1 MTHPS
6 YAVTVPE
13 ALSQFVAQR
22 VQQDDY
28 PSASAYVAHLIDA
41 DQREKQYQEW
51 LEHELE
57 LGLASGIS
65 DRTVEE
71 IFEQTRQKLR
81 DGKI

>member
-65 DRTVEE
+65 DRTLDE
-71 IFEQTRQKLR
+71 IFDEVEKKFVHGQL
-81 DGKI
+81 